1 MVAALTSQRLSSSFS
16 RGYICLSAVT
26 LRSAAP
32 VCAAIADEVRDASA
46 GGSLRIKGTEMKFS
60 ELGLAE
66 RISNDLE
73 KLGFT
78 QPTEI
83 QEKAIPPILAGHDI
97 MASAE
102 TGSGKTAAYAL
113 PIVQALRGGSKPLPR
128 ALILVPTRELAI
140 QVSEQMVR
148 FANQCGIRTVTIYG
162 GAGFEKQ
169 ARLLKRGVDVIVATP
184 GRLFD
189 HILQGNAKLKDVNF
203 LVLDEADRMLD
214 MGFTPQVRNIVAE
227 IGGKRQT
234 VMFSATINKAVAKT
248 GEEFLNEPISISAN
262 SNRVEPKSIA
272 QEIRLVKEAEKTNLL
287 VELLGTQI
295 SPQSPSTV
303 LVFTKTRVRAT
314 KICKVLNAASLP
326 AGEIHSDIS
335 QNKREATLRKFR
347 DGQISVLVATDVA
360 ARGLDVPTISHV
372 YNYDLPLSAADYVH
386 RIGRTGRAGRSGI
399 AISFVSDE
407 QRYLVPDI
415 ERVTG
420 RELDPDSPF
429 RKTRDGGKGG
439 KNSRNHKSRSG
450 GTNRNR
456 GYSNNGG
463 RSFGTR
469 ERTHTSVA
477 GARVESGEF
486 ENNVPQIQTK
496 DRVVVVESHKPARE
510 FNEFRK
516 PRENSESKF
525 GSRTKEFGS
534 KSKEYGGKSKDFG
547 GKSKEYGG
555 KSKEFGGKAKEYG
568 GKSKEFGGKS
578 KEQASKWNDF
588 GSKPKSLG
596 GKSKELGGSKSEGFE
611 SFFKD
616 SYAEVFSDR
625 KSRPGFGPKARP
637 GQSSR
642 HGQSASTRHGQS
654 NGSSNRKPSGNKL
667 VSIGKK
673 RGSR

>member
-1 MVAALTSQRLSSSFS
+1 
-16 RGYICLSAVT
+16 
-26 LRSAAP
+26 
-32 VCAAIADEVRDASA
+32 
-46 GGSLRIKGTEMKFS
+46 MKFS

-128 ALILVPTRELAI
+128 ALVLVPTRELAI

-148 FANQCGIRTVTIYG
+148 FANKCGIRTVTIYG

-189 HILQGNAKLKDVNF
+189 HILQGNAKLSDVNF

-214 MGFTPQVRNIVAE
+214 MGFTPQVRRIVEE
-227 IGGKRQT
+227 IDGPRQT

-248 GEEFLNEPISISAN
+248 GEEFLNEPITIAAN
-262 SNRVEPKSIA
+262 SNRVEPASIA
-272 QEIRLVKEAEKTNLL
+272 QEIRLVKEGEKTQLL
-287 VELLGTQI
+287 VELLGTQV

-415 ERVTG
+415 EKVTG

-429 RKTRDGGKGG
+429 RKTRDGAKNS

-450 GTNRNR
+450 SGNTNRNR

-463 RSFGTR
+463 RNFGTR
-469 ERTHTSVA
+469 ERTHSAVA
-477 GARVESGEF
+477 GVHAESGDF
-486 ENNVPQIQTK
+486 NAPQIQTPIQTK
-496 DRVVVVESHKPARE
+496 DRVVVESHKPVRE

-516 PRENSESKF
+516 PKEHNESKF
-525 GSRTKEFGS
+525 GTRAKEFG
-534 KSKEYGGKSKDFG
+534 D
-547 GKSKEYGG
+547 KSKEYGG
-555 KSKEFGGKAKEYG
+555 KSKEFGGKPKEFG

-578 KEQASKWNDF
+578 KEF
-588 GSKPKSLG
+588 GSKSKQFG
-596 GKSKELGGSKSEGFE
+596 GKSREHSKSEGFE
-611 SFFKD
+611 SFFKE
-616 SYAEVFSDR
+616 SYDEVFSGS
-625 KSRPGFGPKARP
+625 KSRPAFGQKARQ
-637 GQSSR
+637 GQGSR
-642 HGQSASTRHGQS
+642 HGQSASSRHGQGHS
-654 NGSSNRKPSGNKL
+654 ANNHKPSRNKL
-667 VSIGKK
+667 VKIGKK